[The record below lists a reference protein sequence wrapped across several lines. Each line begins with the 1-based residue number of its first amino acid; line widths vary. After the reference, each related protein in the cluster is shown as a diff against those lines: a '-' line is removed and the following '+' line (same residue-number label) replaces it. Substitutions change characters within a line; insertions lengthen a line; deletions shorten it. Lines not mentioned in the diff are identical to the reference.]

1 MKLNAAGNP
10 WNFQIDPSGHV
21 IFLLD
26 MRAVR
31 QIPAGKGNQ
40 IHALRI
46 GPGGLLKEERS
57 SPVDIPVPIG
67 TNPVG
72 LAIVPDRTGS

>member
-1 MKLNAAGNP
+1 
-10 WNFQIDPSGHV
+10 V

-31 QIPAGKGNQ
+31 QIPPGRGNQ
-40 IHALRI
+40 LHALRI
-46 GPGGLLKEERS
+46 AANGRLTEERS
-57 SPVDIPVPIG
+57 SPVKIPVPIG

-72 LAIVPDRTGS
+72 LAIVPDRRA